1 MLAAFPPPLA
11 GKGADRA
18 CPSRRFC
25 STRTG
30 LSGVLLDQRLAGWLG
45 LRGHT
50 SARCR
55 IAPAGTVGRDGRILQ
70 SRVVAAVD
78 HPIDLAAVDADV
90 LERSVIERAK
100 LARRRV
106 ALAAQRVG
114 APPFARRG
122 GDRRGKGADGG
133 KRSAGGG
140 PQRAQ
145 DGAGKVAQ
153 CLGAGGFGAVDDTL
167 PRPFPLLR
175 RQAIVIKSIF
185 VVDKHAHLLRS
196 RSRWGLY

>member
-1 MLAAFPPPLA
+1 MLAAFPLPLA
-11 GKGADRA
+11 GEREQTEFATRADSA
-18 CPSRRFC
+18 PHEL
-25 STRTG
+25 G
-30 LSGVLLDQRLAGWLG
+30 LSGALLDQRLAGWLG

-100 LARRRV
+100 LPHRRV

-122 GDRRGKGADGG
+122 GDRPGSGA
-133 KRSAGGG
+133 
-140 PQRAQ
+140 
-145 DGAGKVAQ
+145 
-153 CLGAGGFGAVDDTL
+153 
-167 PRPFPLLR
+167 
-175 RQAIVIKSIF
+175 
-185 VVDKHAHLLRS
+185 
-196 RSRWGLY
+196 